1 MSNSSVSARS
11 ASTVS
16 AATGSSA
23 VGAGYPRPGRDLGGR
38 PVLTVRGPLSAQ
50 IPWRV
55 VILNVILVAAI
66 ASLAFW
72 GMLQGDYKLAPE
84 KVIPAL
90 LGEGKPI
97 AVTFA
102 QQRAARIVAALLVG
116 AALGLSGS
124 IFQVIS
130 GNALGSPDIIGFTNG
145 AATGALLQIIV
156 FNSGPVE
163 VALGA
168 VIGGLATSI
177 LVWLM
182 TRNTGLHGFRL
193 VLVGIGVGSTLAA
206 FNALLVVRASLTQA
220 QTAASWLAGSL
231 NDMTWERTYSLLGL
245 LLVVTPL
252 LLMLV
257 RPLGAIRFGDQ
268 VASGLGVS
276 VNSYRVA
283 ALFIGV
289 LLVSLATATTGPI
302 AFVALAAPHI
312 AKSLGRI
319 GGVGFTSSA
328 LMGALMVLGSD
339 LIGRFAIPGR
349 IIQVGVVTGAIGGLY
364 LIYLI
369 YRERTRS

>member
-1 MSNSSVSARS
+1 MSNSSALSMATATTPANRSAR
-11 ASTVS
+11 
-16 AATGSSA
+16 
-23 VGAGYPRPGRDLGGR
+23 RRGRDLGGR
-38 PVLTVRGPLSAQ
+38 PVLTVRGPVSAQ
-50 IPWRV
+50 VPWRV
-55 VILNVILVAAI
+55 LILNVALVVLIAA
-66 ASLAFW
+66 LAFW
-72 GMLQGDYKLAPE
+72 GMLQGDYNIAPD

-90 LGEGKPI
+90 LGEGKQI
-97 AVTFA
+97 TVAFA

-116 AALGLSGS
+116 AALGLSGA

-168 VIGGLATSI
+168 VVGGLATSV
-177 LVWLM
+177 LVWLL
-182 TRNTGLHGFRL
+182 TRRTGLHGFRL

-206 FNALLVVRASLTQA
+206 FNSLLVVRASLTQA

-231 NDMTWERTYSLLGL
+231 NDITWERTYALLGL

-252 LLMLV
+252 LMMLV

-276 VNSYRVA
+276 VNAYRVA

-312 AKSLGRI
+312 AKTLARS
-319 GGVGFTSSA
+319 GGVGFTSAA

-339 LIGRFAIPGR
+339 LIGRFAVPGR

-369 YRERTRS
+369 YLERKKS

>member
-1 MSNSSVSARS
+1 MSNSSALSMATATTSANRSAR
-11 ASTVS
+11 
-16 AATGSSA
+16 
-23 VGAGYPRPGRDLGGR
+23 RRGRDLGGR
-38 PVLTVRGPLSAQ
+38 PVLTVRGPVSAQ
-50 IPWRV
+50 VPWRV
-55 VILNVILVAAI
+55 LILNVALVVLIAA
-66 ASLAFW
+66 LAFW
-72 GMLQGDYKLAPE
+72 GMLQGDYKIAPE
-84 KVIPAL
+84 KMIPAL
-90 LGEGKPI
+90 LGEGKQI
-97 AVTFA
+97 TVAFA

-116 AALGLSGS
+116 AALGLSGA

-168 VIGGLATSI
+168 VVGGLATSV
-177 LVWLM
+177 LVWLL
-182 TRNTGLHGFRL
+182 TRRTGLHGFRL

-231 NDMTWERTYSLLGL
+231 NDITWERTYALLGL

-276 VNSYRVA
+276 VNAYRVA

-312 AKSLGRI
+312 AKTLARS
-319 GGVGFTSSA
+319 GGVGFTSAA

-339 LIGRFAIPGR
+339 LIGRFAVPGR

-369 YRERTRS
+369 YLERKKS

>member
-1 MSNSSVSARS
+1 MSNSSALSMATATTSANRSAR
-11 ASTVS
+11 
-16 AATGSSA
+16 
-23 VGAGYPRPGRDLGGR
+23 RRGRDLGGR
-38 PVLTVRGPLSAQ
+38 PVLTVRGPVSAQ
-50 IPWRV
+50 VPWRV
-55 VILNVILVAAI
+55 LILNVALVVLIAA
-66 ASLAFW
+66 LAFW
-72 GMLQGDYKLAPE
+72 GMLQGDYKIAPD

-90 LGEGKPI
+90 LGEGKQI
-97 AVTFA
+97 TVAFA

-116 AALGLSGS
+116 AALGLSGA

-168 VIGGLATSI
+168 VVGGLATSV
-177 LVWLM
+177 LVWLL
-182 TRNTGLHGFRL
+182 TRRTGLHGFRL

-206 FNALLVVRASLTQA
+206 FNSLLVVRASLTQA

-231 NDMTWERTYSLLGL
+231 NDITWERTYALLGL

-276 VNSYRVA
+276 VNAYRVA

-312 AKSLGRI
+312 AKTLARS
-319 GGVGFTSSA
+319 GGVGFTSAA

-339 LIGRFAIPGR
+339 LIGRFAVPGR

-369 YRERTRS
+369 YLERKKS

>member
-1 MSNSSVSARS
+1 MSNSSALSMATATTPANRSAR
-11 ASTVS
+11 
-16 AATGSSA
+16 
-23 VGAGYPRPGRDLGGR
+23 RRGRDLGGR
-38 PVLTVRGPLSAQ
+38 PVLTVRGPVSAQ
-50 IPWRV
+50 VPWRV
-55 VILNVILVAAI
+55 LILNVALVVLIAA
-66 ASLAFW
+66 LAFW
-72 GMLQGDYKLAPE
+72 GMLQGDYNIASD

-90 LGEGKPI
+90 LGEGKQI
-97 AVTFA
+97 TVAFA

-116 AALGLSGS
+116 AALGLSGA

-168 VIGGLATSI
+168 VVGGLATSV
-177 LVWLM
+177 LVWLL
-182 TRNTGLHGFRL
+182 TRRTGLHGFRL

-206 FNALLVVRASLTQA
+206 FKSLLVVRASLTQA

-231 NDMTWERTYSLLGL
+231 NDITWERTYALLGL

-276 VNSYRVA
+276 VNAYRVA

-312 AKSLGRI
+312 AKTLARS
-319 GGVGFTSSA
+319 GGVGFTSAA

-339 LIGRFAIPGR
+339 LIGRFAVPGR

-369 YRERTRS
+369 YLERKKS

>member
-1 MSNSSVSARS
+1 MSNSSALSIATATTPANRSAR
-11 ASTVS
+11 
-16 AATGSSA
+16 
-23 VGAGYPRPGRDLGGR
+23 RRGRDLGGR
-38 PVLTVRGPLSAQ
+38 PVLTVRGPVSAQ
-50 IPWRV
+50 VPWRV
-55 VILNVILVAAI
+55 LILNVALVVLIAA
-66 ASLAFW
+66 LAFW
-72 GMLQGDYKLAPE
+72 GMLQGDYNIAPD

-90 LGEGKPI
+90 LGEGKQI
-97 AVTFA
+97 TVAFA

-116 AALGLSGS
+116 AALGLSGA

-168 VIGGLATSI
+168 VVGGLATSV
-177 LVWLM
+177 LVWLL
-182 TRNTGLHGFRL
+182 TRRTGLQGFRL

-206 FNALLVVRASLTQA
+206 FNSLLVVRASLTQA

-231 NDMTWERTYSLLGL
+231 NDITWERTYALLGL

-276 VNSYRVA
+276 VNAYRVA

-312 AKSLGRI
+312 AKTLARS
-319 GGVGFTSSA
+319 GGVGFTSAA

-339 LIGRFAIPGR
+339 LIGRFAVPGR

-369 YRERTRS
+369 YLERKKS

>member
-1 MSNSSVSARS
+1 MSNSSALSMATASPANRSAR
-11 ASTVS
+11 
-16 AATGSSA
+16 
-23 VGAGYPRPGRDLGGR
+23 RRGRDLGGR
-38 PVLTVRGPLSAQ
+38 PVLTVRGPVSAQ
-50 IPWRV
+50 VPWRV
-55 VILNVILVAAI
+55 LILNVALVVLIAA
-66 ASLAFW
+66 LAFW
-72 GMLQGDYKLAPE
+72 GMLQGDYKIAPE
-84 KVIPAL
+84 KMIPAL
-90 LGEGKPI
+90 LGEGKQI
-97 AVTFA
+97 TVAFA

-116 AALGLSGS
+116 AALGLSGA

-168 VIGGLATSI
+168 VVGGLATSV
-177 LVWLM
+177 LVWLL
-182 TRNTGLHGFRL
+182 TRRTGLHGFRL

-231 NDMTWERTYSLLGL
+231 NDITWERTYALLGL

-276 VNSYRVA
+276 VNAYRVA

-312 AKSLGRI
+312 AKTLARS
-319 GGVGFTSSA
+319 GGVGFTSAA

-339 LIGRFAIPGR
+339 LIGRFAVPGR

-369 YRERTRS
+369 YLERKKS

>member
-1 MSNSSVSARS
+1 MSNSSALSMATATTSANRSAR
-11 ASTVS
+11 
-16 AATGSSA
+16 
-23 VGAGYPRPGRDLGGR
+23 RRGRDLGGR
-38 PVLTVRGPLSAQ
+38 PVLTVRGPVSAQ
-50 IPWRV
+50 VPWRV
-55 VILNVILVAAI
+55 LILNVALVVLIAA
-66 ASLAFW
+66 LAFW
-72 GMLQGDYKLAPE
+72 GMLQGDYNIAPD

-90 LGEGKPI
+90 LGEGKQI
-97 AVTFA
+97 TVAFA

-116 AALGLSGS
+116 AALGLSGA

-168 VIGGLATSI
+168 VVGGLATSV
-177 LVWLM
+177 LVWLL
-182 TRNTGLHGFRL
+182 TRRTGLHGFRL

-206 FNALLVVRASLTQA
+206 FNSLLVVRASLTQA

-231 NDMTWERTYSLLGL
+231 NDITWERTYALLGL

-276 VNSYRVA
+276 VNAYRVA

-312 AKSLGRI
+312 AKTLARS
-319 GGVGFTSSA
+319 GGVGFTSAA

-339 LIGRFAIPGR
+339 LIGRFAVPGR

-369 YRERTRS
+369 YLERKKS

>member
-1 MSNSSVSARS
+1 MSNSSALSMATATAPANRSAR
-11 ASTVS
+11 
-16 AATGSSA
+16 
-23 VGAGYPRPGRDLGGR
+23 RRGRDLGGR
-38 PVLTVRGPLSAQ
+38 PVLTVRGPVSAQ
-50 IPWRV
+50 VPWRV
-55 VILNVILVAAI
+55 LILNVALVVLIAA
-66 ASLAFW
+66 LAFW
-72 GMLQGDYKLAPE
+72 GMLQGDYKIAPE

-90 LGEGKPI
+90 LGEGKQI
-97 AVTFA
+97 TVAFA

-116 AALGLSGS
+116 AALGLSGA

-168 VIGGLATSI
+168 VVGGLATSV
-177 LVWLM
+177 LVWLL
-182 TRNTGLHGFRL
+182 TRRTGLHGFRL

-206 FNALLVVRASLTQA
+206 FNSLLVVRASLTQA

-231 NDMTWERTYSLLGL
+231 NDITWERTYALLGL

-276 VNSYRVA
+276 VNAYRVA

-312 AKSLGRI
+312 AKTLARS
-319 GGVGFTSSA
+319 GGVGFTSAA

-339 LIGRFAIPGR
+339 LIGRFAVPGR

-369 YRERTRS
+369 YLERKKS

>member
-1 MSNSSVSARS
+1 MSNSSALSMATATTPANRSAR
-11 ASTVS
+11 
-16 AATGSSA
+16 
-23 VGAGYPRPGRDLGGR
+23 RRGRDLGGR
-38 PVLTVRGPLSAQ
+38 PVLTVRGPVSAQ
-50 IPWRV
+50 VPWRV
-55 VILNVILVAAI
+55 LILNVALVVLIAA
-66 ASLAFW
+66 LAFW
-72 GMLQGDYKLAPE
+72 GMLQGDYNIASD

-90 LGEGKPI
+90 LGEGKQI
-97 AVTFA
+97 TVAFA

-116 AALGLSGS
+116 AALGLSGA

-168 VIGGLATSI
+168 VVGVLATSV
-177 LVWLM
+177 LVWLL
-182 TRNTGLHGFRL
+182 TRRTGLHGFRL

-206 FNALLVVRASLTQA
+206 FNSLLVVRASLTQA

-231 NDMTWERTYSLLGL
+231 NDITWERTYALLGL

-276 VNSYRVA
+276 VNAYRVA

-312 AKSLGRI
+312 AKTLARS
-319 GGVGFTSSA
+319 GGVGFTSAA

-339 LIGRFAIPGR
+339 LIGRFAVPGR

-369 YRERTRS
+369 YLERKKS

>member
-1 MSNSSVSARS
+1 MSNSSALSMATPTTPANRSAR
-11 ASTVS
+11 
-16 AATGSSA
+16 
-23 VGAGYPRPGRDLGGR
+23 RRGRDLGGR
-38 PVLTVRGPLSAQ
+38 PVLTVRGPVSAQ
-50 IPWRV
+50 VPWRV
-55 VILNVILVAAI
+55 LILNVALVVLIAA
-66 ASLAFW
+66 LAFW
-72 GMLQGDYKLAPE
+72 GMLQGDYKIAPE
-84 KVIPAL
+84 KMIPAL
-90 LGEGKPI
+90 LGEGKQI
-97 AVTFA
+97 TVAFA

-116 AALGLSGS
+116 AALGLSGA

-168 VIGGLATSI
+168 VVGGLATSV
-177 LVWLM
+177 LVWLL
-182 TRNTGLHGFRL
+182 TRRTGLHGFRL

-206 FNALLVVRASLTQA
+206 FNSLLVVRASLTQA

-231 NDMTWERTYSLLGL
+231 NDITWERTYALLGL

-276 VNSYRVA
+276 VNAYRVA

-312 AKSLGRI
+312 AKTLARS
-319 GGVGFTSSA
+319 GGVGFTSAA

-339 LIGRFAIPGR
+339 LIGRFAVPGR

-369 YRERTRS
+369 YLERKKS

>member
-1 MSNSSVSARS
+1 MSNSSALSMATATTPANRSAR
-11 ASTVS
+11 
-16 AATGSSA
+16 
-23 VGAGYPRPGRDLGGR
+23 RHGRDLGGR
-38 PVLTVRGPLSAQ
+38 PVLTVRGPVSAQ
-50 IPWRV
+50 VPWRV
-55 VILNVILVAAI
+55 LILNVALVVLIAA
-66 ASLAFW
+66 LAFW
-72 GMLQGDYKLAPE
+72 GMLQGDYNIASD

-90 LGEGKPI
+90 LGEGKQI
-97 AVTFA
+97 TVAFA

-116 AALGLSGS
+116 AALGLSGA

-168 VIGGLATSI
+168 VVGGLATSV
-177 LVWLM
+177 LVWLL
-182 TRNTGLHGFRL
+182 TRRTGLHGFRL

-206 FNALLVVRASLTQA
+206 FNSLLVVRASLTQA

-231 NDMTWERTYSLLGL
+231 NDITWERTYALLGL
-245 LLVVTPL
+245 LFVVTPL

-276 VNSYRVA
+276 VNAYRVA

-312 AKSLGRI
+312 AKTLARS
-319 GGVGFTSSA
+319 GGVGFTSAA

-339 LIGRFAIPGR
+339 LIGRFAVPGR

-369 YRERTRS
+369 YLERKKS

>member
-1 MSNSSVSARS
+1 MSNSSALSMATATAPANRSAR
-11 ASTVS
+11 
-16 AATGSSA
+16 
-23 VGAGYPRPGRDLGGR
+23 RRGRDLGGR
-38 PVLTVRGPLSAQ
+38 PVLTVRGPVSAQ
-50 IPWRV
+50 VPWRV
-55 VILNVILVAAI
+55 LILNVALVVLIAA
-66 ASLAFW
+66 LAFW
-72 GMLQGDYKLAPE
+72 GMLQGDYKIAPE
-84 KVIPAL
+84 KMIPAL
-90 LGEGKPI
+90 LGEGKQI
-97 AVTFA
+97 TVAFA

-116 AALGLSGS
+116 AALGLSGA

-168 VIGGLATSI
+168 VVGGLATSV
-177 LVWLM
+177 LVWLL
-182 TRNTGLHGFRL
+182 TRRTGLHGFRL

-206 FNALLVVRASLTQA
+206 FNSLLVVRASLTQA

-231 NDMTWERTYSLLGL
+231 NDITWERTYALLGL
-245 LLVVTPL
+245 LFVVTPL

-276 VNSYRVA
+276 VNAYRVA

-312 AKSLGRI
+312 AKTLARS
-319 GGVGFTSSA
+319 GGVGFTSAA

-339 LIGRFAIPGR
+339 LIGRFAVPGR

-369 YRERTRS
+369 YLERKKS

>member
-1 MSNSSVSARS
+1 MSNSSALSMATATTPANRSAR
-11 ASTVS
+11 
-16 AATGSSA
+16 
-23 VGAGYPRPGRDLGGR
+23 RRGRDLGGR

-50 IPWRV
+50 VPWRV
-55 VILNVILVAAI
+55 LILNVALVVLIAA
-66 ASLAFW
+66 LAFW
-72 GMLQGDYKLAPE
+72 GMLQGDYKIAPE
-84 KVIPAL
+84 KMIPAL
-90 LGEGKPI
+90 LGEGKQI
-97 AVTFA
+97 TVAFA

-116 AALGLSGS
+116 AALGLSGA

-168 VIGGLATSI
+168 VVGGLATSV
-177 LVWLM
+177 LVWLL
-182 TRNTGLHGFRL
+182 TRRTGLHGFRL

-231 NDMTWERTYSLLGL
+231 NDITWERTYALLGL
-245 LLVVTPL
+245 LFVVTPL

-276 VNSYRVA
+276 VNAYRVA

-312 AKSLGRI
+312 AKTLARS
-319 GGVGFTSSA
+319 GGVGFTSAA

-339 LIGRFAIPGR
+339 LIGRFAVPGR

-369 YRERTRS
+369 YLERKKS

>member
-1 MSNSSVSARS
+1 MSNSSALSMATATTPANRSAR
-11 ASTVS
+11 
-16 AATGSSA
+16 
-23 VGAGYPRPGRDLGGR
+23 RRGRDLGGR
-38 PVLTVRGPLSAQ
+38 PVLTVRGPVSAQ
-50 IPWRV
+50 VPWRV
-55 VILNVILVAAI
+55 LILNVALVVLIAA
-66 ASLAFW
+66 LAFW
-72 GMLQGDYKLAPE
+72 GMLQGDYNIASD

-90 LGEGKPI
+90 LGEGKQI
-97 AVTFA
+97 TVAFA

-116 AALGLSGS
+116 AALGLSGA

-168 VIGGLATSI
+168 VVGGLATSV
-177 LVWLM
+177 LVWLL
-182 TRNTGLHGFRL
+182 TRRTGLHGFRL

-206 FNALLVVRASLTQA
+206 FNSLLVVRASLTQA

-231 NDMTWERTYSLLGL
+231 NDITWERTYALLGL

-276 VNSYRVA
+276 VNAYRVA

-312 AKSLGRI
+312 AKTLARS
-319 GGVGFTSSA
+319 GGVGFTSAA

-369 YRERTRS
+369 YLERKKS

>member
-1 MSNSSVSARS
+1 MSNSSALSMATAATPANRSAR
-11 ASTVS
+11 
-16 AATGSSA
+16 
-23 VGAGYPRPGRDLGGR
+23 RRGRDLGGR
-38 PVLTVRGPLSAQ
+38 PVLTVRGPVSAQ
-50 IPWRV
+50 VPWRV
-55 VILNVILVAAI
+55 LILNVALVVLIAA
-66 ASLAFW
+66 LAFW
-72 GMLQGDYKLAPE
+72 GMLQGDYNIASD

-90 LGEGKPI
+90 LGEGKQI
-97 AVTFA
+97 TVAFA

-116 AALGLSGS
+116 AALGLSGA

-168 VIGGLATSI
+168 VVGGLATSV
-177 LVWLM
+177 LVWLL
-182 TRNTGLHGFRL
+182 TRRTGLHGFRL

-206 FNALLVVRASLTQA
+206 FNSLLVVRASLTQA

-231 NDMTWERTYSLLGL
+231 NDITWERTYALLGL
-245 LLVVTPL
+245 LFVVTPL

-276 VNSYRVA
+276 VNAYRVA

-312 AKSLGRI
+312 AKTLARS
-319 GGVGFTSSA
+319 GGVGFTSAA

-339 LIGRFAIPGR
+339 LIGRFAVPGR

-369 YRERTRS
+369 YLERKKS